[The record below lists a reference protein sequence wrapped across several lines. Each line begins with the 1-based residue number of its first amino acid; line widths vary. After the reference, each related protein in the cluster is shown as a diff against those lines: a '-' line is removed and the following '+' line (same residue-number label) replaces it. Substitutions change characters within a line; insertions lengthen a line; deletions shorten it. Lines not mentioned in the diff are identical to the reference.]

1 MKLKLCTDV
10 LMLAVLLLLMPYSL
24 IGEELHEILGVAMFA
39 LFAVH
44 QFLNR
49 NWYKSLKSAK
59 FNLRTAINLLLSV
72 LMILQVASGILVAKH
87 LVFVE
92 YYDFA
97 STARLV
103 HLSISDWLLI
113 FVSIH
118 LGLHFKFLKTQL
130 KIKSVLPLKILAGAI
145 SIYGVYAFINRK
157 LLDYMF
163 LESEFVF
170 LDFSENA
177 AFVVADYFA
186 IMILFSLIGCKLKN

>member
-1 MKLKLCTDV
+1 MKLKLCTDA
-10 LMLAVLLLLMPYSL
+10 LMLAVFLLLMPYSL
-24 IGEELHEILGVAMFA
+24 IGEELHEILGVVMFA

-49 NWYKSLKSAK
+49 NWYKSLNSAK

-72 LMILQVASGILVAKH
+72 LIILQVASGIFIAKH
-87 LVFVE
+87 VVLVE

-97 STARLV
+97 STARMV
-103 HLSISDWLLI
+103 HLAGSYWLLI
-113 FVSIH
+113 FVAIH
-118 LGLHFKFLKTQL
+118 LGFHFKFLKTQL

-145 SIYGVYAFINRK
+145 SIYGVYAFINRN
-157 LLDYMF
+157 LSDYMF
-163 LESEFVF
+163 LKSEFIF

-186 IMILFSLIGCKLKN
+186 IMILFSLIGYKIKN

>member
-1 MKLKLCTDV
+1 MKLKLCTDA

-59 FNLRTAINLLLSV
+59 FNLRTAINLLLLI
-72 LMILQVASGILVAKH
+72 LMIFQVASGIFIAKH

-103 HLSISDWLLI
+103 HLAGSDWLLI
-113 FVSIH
+113 FVAIH

>member
-1 MKLKLCTDV
+1 MKLKLCTDA

-49 NWYKSLKSAK
+49 NWYKSLKLAK
-59 FNLRTAINLLLSV
+59 FNLRTAINLLLPV

-103 HLSISDWLLI
+103 HLAGSYWLLI
-113 FVSIH
+113 FVAIH

-130 KIKSVLPLKILAGAI
+130 KIKSVFPLKILAGAI